1 MVKKGYDVIV
11 IGAGPAGLTAAK
23 FAAENGLSVAILER
37 KDTIHEVLRMCGMML
52 VTLSGNYMGERLIYN
67 EEQKLITF
75 PHHGFSVK
83 YDGPS
88 QDFYSWEIYS
98 PGGEKIKFGDYATNI
113 KKGKAGRATAV
124 YDKGAFL
131 LGLAEECQKLG
142 VKIFTG
148 ANVVDVRKSG
158 DWVTVYT
165 AEGLSVK
172 APFAIAAD
180 GRISRTARVL
190 GMNKNR
196 GFYGTVASW
205 AYEMT
210 NLDLPSPY
218 ALIQPLV
225 QSGDP
230 PMLGFIIPRAWKHN
244 GEDLWLVMVSDTN
257 PPNDH
262 EALCEYF
269 IQKSRFAPWF
279 KNAKRIRKLGVCG
292 NMYGPIVRPFK
303 DNVIFAGDAGWCQE
317 AEMSGAVM
325 CGWKAGNTVS
335 FALQEGLYNE
345 EGVQP
350 YLDWWQKYHLDTLDY
365 TIFLKNLAMPILCT
379 DSEIDYIFSKIKET
393 LPTLL
398 DPYEVPKHM
407 GSAMARAIPAI
418 QAERPELLKKLE
430 GFGNLPTE
438 VMLKNTIRAGFNG
451 SFSI

>member
-1 MVKKGYDVIV
+1 MKSAYDLVV

-23 FAAENGLSVAILER
+23 FAAENGLSIALLER

-52 VTLSGNYMGERLIYN
+52 VTLSGSYMGERLIYN
-67 EEQKLITF
+67 EELKRISF

-83 YDGPS
+83 YEGPTK
-88 QDFYSWEIYS
+88 DFYAWEIYS
-98 PGGEKIKFGDYATNI
+98 PGGEKITFGDYATNV

-124 YDKGAFL
+124 YDKSAFL
-131 LGLAEECQKLG
+131 RGLAEECRHLG
-142 VKIFTG
+142 VNIYTG

-158 DWVTVYT
+158 DMVNVLT
-165 AEGLSVK
+165 AEGIKVK
-172 APFAIAAD
+172 APFVIAAD
-180 GRISRTARVL
+180 GRISRTARIL

-196 GFYGTVASW
+196 RFFGTVASW

-225 QSGDP
+225 QGGDP

-257 PPNDH
+257 PSNDH

-269 IQKSRFAPWF
+269 IQNSRFASWF
-279 KNAKRIRKLGVCG
+279 KRAKRIRKLGVCG
-292 NMYGPIVRPFK
+292 NMYGPIVHPCK

-325 CGWKAGNTVS
+325 CGWKAGTTVS
-335 FALQEGLYNE
+335 FALQEGLLNE
-345 EGVQP
+345 DGTQP
-350 YLDWWQKYHLDTLDY
+350 YLEWWKKYHLDTLDY
-365 TIFLKNLAMPILCT
+365 TVFLKNLAMPILCT
-379 DSEIDYIFSKIKET
+379 DREIDYIFSKIKDT

-398 DPYEVPKHM
+398 DPYEVPRHM
-407 GSAMARAIPAI
+407 GSAIARVIPEI
-418 QAERPELLKKLE
+418 QAERPDLLKKLE
-430 GFGNLPTE
+430 GFASLPAE